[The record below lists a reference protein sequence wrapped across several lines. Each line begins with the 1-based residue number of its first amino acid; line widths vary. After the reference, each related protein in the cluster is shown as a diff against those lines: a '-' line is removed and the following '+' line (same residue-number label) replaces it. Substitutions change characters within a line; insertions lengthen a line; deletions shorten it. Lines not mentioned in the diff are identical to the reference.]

1 MFTTRA
7 DSRVQWILSILER
20 YHEENMNIFPN
31 FLSLKI
37 KRKFDNNQIRYYKK
51 DKFKAANFLDL
62 KITINVC

>member
-37 KRKFDNNQIRYYKK
+37 KTKFNYN
-51 DKFKAANFLDL
+51 
-62 KITINVC
+62 